1 MLMGIPKIK
10 TVGLLLMMGFLI
22 GTDYHLGAKVTKR
35 LLNLI
40 KRYEPK
46 EKVLTESK
54 FGIVKSALV
63 IGATGLVGYFL
74 THILLN
80 SSEYNKITVLI
91 RKSFFDANP
100 KLNQI
105 VFDFE
110 DINSFDLLEPVDDL
124 YCCLGTTIK
133 TAGTKEK
140 FRYVDEVLPIRF
152 ADWAKKNKVNSFSI
166 VTAMGAN
173 EQSSIFYN
181 RIKGTVE
188 RKLIE
193 IGFPILAIFR
203 PSILMGKRKDF
214 RIGEIIGKLFMKLLS
229 PLMIGPMRK
238 YAPIYGKKVAQTMV
252 NVISN
257 SQNGIHIIK
266 SDKIYRLSD

>member
-1 MLMGIPKIK
+1 
-10 TVGLLLMMGFLI
+10 
-22 GTDYHLGAKVTKR
+22 
-35 LLNLI
+35 LNLI

-54 FGIVKSALV
+54 FGIVKTALV
-63 IGATGLVGYFL
+63 IGATGLVGNYL

-80 SSEYNKITVLI
+80 SSEYSKITVLV
-91 RKSFFDANP
+91 RKSFFDTNS

-105 VFDFE
+105 IFNFE
-110 DINSFDLLEPVDDL
+110 DENSLKMLEPVDDIF
-124 YCCLGTTIK
+124 CCIGTTIK

-188 RKLIE
+188 KKLIE
-193 IGFPILAIFR
+193 IGFPMLTIFR
-203 PSILMGKRKDF
+203 PSFLIGKRKDF
-214 RIGEIIGKLFMKLLS
+214 RIGEIIGKLFMNLLS

-238 YAPIYGKKVAQTMV
+238 YAPIHGKKVAQAMV

-257 SQNGIHIIK
+257 SQNGLHIIE

>member
-1 MLMGIPKIK
+1 M
-10 TVGLLLMMGFLI
+10 
-22 GTDYHLGAKVTKR
+22 
-35 LLNLI
+35 NLI

-54 FGIVKSALV
+54 FGIVKTALV
-63 IGATGLVGYFL
+63 IGATGLVGNYL

-80 SSEYNKITVLI
+80 SSEYSKITVLV
-91 RKSFFDANP
+91 RKSFFDTNS

-105 VFDFE
+105 IFNFE
-110 DINSFDLLEPVDDL
+110 DENSLKMLEPVDDIF
-124 YCCLGTTIK
+124 CCIGTTIK

-188 RKLIE
+188 KKLIE
-193 IGFPILAIFR
+193 IGFPMLTIFR
-203 PSILMGKRKDF
+203 PSFLIGKRKDF
-214 RIGEIIGKLFMKLLS
+214 RIGEIIGKLFM
-229 PLMIGPMRK
+229 
-238 YAPIYGKKVAQTMV
+238 
-252 NVISN
+252 N
-257 SQNGIHIIK
+257 
-266 SDKIYRLSD
+266 